1 MDNNEFMN
9 TYVERL
15 IGEIVDLTKHRMLID
30 TKMIFTEKMNQV
42 LAAKVQELEARV
54 AELEQERTQATEAKV
69 PFPVNESPKSPRR
82 KQPAIIE
89 QIREGGAF

>member
-1 MDNNEFMN
+1 MDNEFMN
-9 TYVERL
+9 AYVERL

-30 TKMIFTEKMNQV
+30 TKMIFTERMNQA
-42 LAAKVQELEARV
+42 LSTRVQELEARV
-54 AELEQERTQATEAKV
+54 NELELERTQATEAKV
-69 PFPVNESPKSPRR
+69 PFPAADSPKSPRR

>member
-1 MDNNEFMN
+1 MDNEFMN
-9 TYVERL
+9 AYVERL

-30 TKMIFTEKMNQV
+30 TKMIFTEKMNQALV
-42 LAAKVQELEARV
+42 QRVQELEAKV
-54 AELEQERTQATEAKV
+54 NQLELERTQATEAKV
-69 PFPVNESPKSPRR
+69 PFPNESPKSSRR